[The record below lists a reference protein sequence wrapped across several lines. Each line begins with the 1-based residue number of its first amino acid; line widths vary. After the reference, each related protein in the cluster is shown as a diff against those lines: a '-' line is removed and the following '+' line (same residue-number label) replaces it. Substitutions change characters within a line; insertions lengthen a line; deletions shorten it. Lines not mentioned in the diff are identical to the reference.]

1 MHPLCVKNT
10 ILLRYIHGSLSST
23 FSELLQNGHI
33 PNSSWQRIHRR
44 LSLLQDLPAHRA
56 GVLASILLFLWI
68 CILSHLMFVQL
79 DKYKNVDFGRCPRVN
94 CSGQPCLPV
103 GQSDVPRSSMVKIYC
118 PRCED
123 IYTPRSKYLSSIL
136 SFLFKFA
143 VLLMVAVLSSIAWEQ

>member
-1 MHPLCVKNT
+1 
-10 ILLRYIHGSLSST
+10 
-23 FSELLQNGHI
+23 
-33 PNSSWQRIHRR
+33 
-44 LSLLQDLPAHRA
+44 
-56 GVLASILLFLWI
+56 
-68 CILSHLMFVQL
+68 MFVQL

-123 IYTPRSKYLSSIL
+123 IYTPRSKHLSSIL

-143 VLLMVAVLSSIAWEQ
+143 VILY